1 MSNLHFLFK
10 LDEQEIVEKAKSDP
24 KSFARLFDKYYS
36 SILSY
41 AYHRT
46 FNDEMAKDI
55 TSETFLKAFNHINR
69 FIWRNGGFGAWLF
82 KIATN
87 EINMYFRKKKYLPV
101 SLNYLQ
107 EQFGLDIIDLSSL
120 ESEKILAVINEK
132 TYEDFVFLQ
141 SKIKD
146 LPVKYQEVLT
156 LKYFENK
163 SIKEISEILDK
174 NEGTVKSL
182 LSRGINKLKN
192 FLS

>member
-1 MSNLHFLFK
+1 VQQLN
-10 LDEQEIVEKAKSDP
+10 EQEIVEKAKSDP
-24 KSFARLFDKYYS
+24 KAFAELFDKYYS

-46 FNDEMAKDI
+46 LNAELAKDI
-55 TSETFLKAFNHINR
+55 TSETFLKAFNNINR
-69 FIWRNGGFGAWLF
+69 FTWRNGGFGAWLF
-82 KIATN
+82 RIATN
-87 EINMYFRKKKYLPV
+87 EMNMYFRNKKYSPV

-107 EQFGLDIIDLSSL
+107 EQFGFDTIDFSTI
-120 ESEKILAVINEK
+120 ESEKVRADIKEN

-156 LKYFENK
+156 LKYFESK

-174 NEGTVKSL
+174 NEGTIKSL
-182 LSRGINKLKN
+182 LSRGIDKLKN
-192 FLS
+192 YLS